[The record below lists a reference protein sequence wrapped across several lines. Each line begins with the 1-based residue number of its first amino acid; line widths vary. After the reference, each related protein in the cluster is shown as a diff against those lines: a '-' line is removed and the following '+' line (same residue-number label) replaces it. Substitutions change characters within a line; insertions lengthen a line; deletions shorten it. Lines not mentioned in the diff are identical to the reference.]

1 MLKPAK
7 QGGFYME
14 HKHKIVRKS
23 SGAQGSHGLFAALAV
38 VLVLAAIAG
47 VIVFSPI
54 GKYLNDTVIGPLFSC
69 SEEKK
74 EDQKIVSALSA
85 QDKQAA
91 EVTPSPKPAEP
102 VHSTVTVE
110 ETPFFILQMGTFT
123 TREDAEKH
131 AAEIRRMGAGGYV
144 YPEGSVFRVFA
155 AAYTDESS
163 LIKVQSQVRADG
175 FEATP
180 YLTDKKA
187 VKLTLEGDPKAV
199 SAMKDLI
206 ELINSI
212 PNRLCEL
219 CLLYD
224 KGEINGQEAAD
235 TLQKILESCKS
246 SRSALANTA
255 NDSVE
260 PIRNLLSGY
269 QEKISTFLQENDMI
283 EKKTASG
290 ELKRLQLAIIADY
303 ILFFDRK

>member
-1 MLKPAK
+1 
-7 QGGFYME
+7 ME

-23 SGAQGSHGLFAALAV
+23 NGTQGSGGLFTAFV
-38 VLVLAAIAG
+38 IILVLAAIAG
-47 VIVFSPI
+47 VIVLSPI
-54 GKYLNDTVIGPLFSC
+54 GKYLNDTLIGPLFSC

-74 EDQKIVSALSA
+74 EDQKIVSTLSA

-91 EVTPSPKPAEP
+91 EVTPSPKPEEP
-102 VHSTVTVE
+102 VYSAVTVE
-110 ETPFFILQMGTFT
+110 ETPFYILQMGAFT
-123 TREDAEKH
+123 TRDDAEKH
-131 AAEIRRMGAGGYV
+131 AAEIRRMGAGGFV
-144 YPEGSVFRVFA
+144 YAEGSIFRVFA

-163 LIKVQSQVRADG
+163 LIKVQSQVRSDG

-180 YLTDKKA
+180 YITNKKA
-187 VKLTLEGDPKAV
+187 VKLTLEGDPKTV
-199 SAMKDLI
+199 SALKELI

-224 KGEINGQEAAD
+224 KGEITGQEATD
-235 TLQKILESCKS
+235 VLQKMLESCKS
-246 SRSALANTA
+246 SRSVLADTA
-255 NDSVE
+255 NDSIE

-290 ELKRLQLAIIADY
+290 ELKRLQLAVIIDY